1 MATSPPPAPIM
12 IQLVVLSGEEV
23 GIGARDVADGR
34 PEGVTAG
41 LATVRLAV
49 GTGVAGEVGSGV
61 GV

>member
-1 MATSPPPAPIM
+1 M